1 MTSLFIYDAVSLPMS
16 SANHETADGDEDDEK
31 GNDVG
36 PNMGDMRGGSDDIV
50 LWNESLTGEGIED
63 RSIWLQRSITC
74 VGNLSWHGEGIRHV
88 EPQDVQTVGKLL
100 VQFLSARCLIIEE
113 DGIGI

>member
-1 MTSLFIYDAVSLPMS
+1 
-16 SANHETADGDEDDEK
+16 
-31 GNDVG
+31 
-36 PNMGDMRGGSDDIV
+36 MGDMRGGSDDIV

-63 RSIWLQRSITC
+63 RSIGLQRSITC
-74 VGNLSWHGEGIRHV
+74 LGNLSWHREGIGHV

>member
-1 MTSLFIYDAVSLPMS
+1 
-16 SANHETADGDEDDEK
+16 
-31 GNDVG
+31 
-36 PNMGDMRGGSDDIV
+36 MGDMRGGSDDIV

-63 RSIWLQRSITC
+63 RSVGLQRSITC
-74 VGNLSWHGEGIRHV
+74 VGNLSWHGEGIGHV

>member
-1 MTSLFIYDAVSLPMS
+1 
-16 SANHETADGDEDDEK
+16 
-31 GNDVG
+31 
-36 PNMGDMRGGSDDIV
+36 MGDMRGGSDDVV

-63 RSIWLQRSITC
+63 CSIGLQRSITC
-74 VGNLSWHGEGIRHV
+74 LGNLSWHGEGVGHV

>member
-1 MTSLFIYDAVSLPMS
+1 
-16 SANHETADGDEDDEK
+16 
-31 GNDVG
+31 
-36 PNMGDMRGGSDDIV
+36 MGDMRGGSDDIV

-63 RSIWLQRSITC
+63 RSIGLQRSITC
-74 VGNLSWHGEGIRHV
+74 VGNLSWHGEGIGYV